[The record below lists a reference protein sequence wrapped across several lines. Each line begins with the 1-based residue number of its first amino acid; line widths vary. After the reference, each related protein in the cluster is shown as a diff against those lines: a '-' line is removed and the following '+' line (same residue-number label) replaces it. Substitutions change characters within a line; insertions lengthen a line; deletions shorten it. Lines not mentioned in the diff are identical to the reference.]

1 MTELALRRARVR
13 RRRPPSGRRV
23 LAVAWIAA
31 WISLATHTAVRLEGG
46 NLFELVPAVLV
57 GALWIGVRT
66 LVRYWRAIE
75 GTAYDHPVTALEWA
89 LIALVWAVVV
99 LDWLAGA

>member
-31 WISLATHTAVRLEGG
+31 WISLATHTAVRLLAGHLSE
-46 NLFELVPAVLV
+46 LFPGAMLV
-57 GALWIGVRT
+57 GTGVVIQM
-66 LVRYWRAIE
+66 LVRYWRAVE
-75 GTAYDHPVTALEWA
+75 GTAYDWPVSALEWA
-89 LIALVWAVVV
+89 LVAMVWAVCVWEWV
-99 LDWLAGA
+99 T